1 MTCSGVLIKS
11 ARRASVSAP
20 SALGLHQQL
29 ENSPANSVGV
39 FKVKSV
45 SVAVGRL
52 KIILSRDALATRA
65 TANTLD
71 LHAMQS
77 IIVFL
82 KHKRARH
89 ARILLYGAARI
100 AQRRSLRRVCVALT
114 SKQTSVLSAIVS
126 VSNTRGGLAQ
136 HQSAVRRFVPATIVG
151 VSSLRGHYSATF
163 VGLQMARNANGAT
176 WQQHE
181 PLESSCT
188 CVDLVLTSRR
198 HQRNNSNWFGMKAN
212 ST

>member
-1 MTCSGVLIKS
+1 MTL
-11 ARRASVSAP
+11 R
-20 SALGLHQQL
+20 
-29 ENSPANSVGV
+29 
-39 FKVKSV
+39 
-45 SVAVGRL
+45 
-52 KIILSRDALATRA
+52 RDALADRA
-65 TANTLD
+65 TANTLV
-71 LHAMQS
+71 LHAMRS
-77 IIVFL
+77 IIAFL

-89 ARILLYGAARI
+89 ARILLSGAART
-100 AQRRSLRRVCVALT
+100 ARRMSLRRVCVALT
-114 SKQTSVLSAIVS
+114 SMQTSVHSAIVR